1 MSIRT
6 AVLTVVIP
14 LLAAGCGGG
23 DSAAETTTA
32 AAQSGESSTQPAET
46 DLASTVDGAFPVTV
60 EHKYGSTTLDEV
72 PVRVVSIGYGEHDG
86 LLALGVEP
94 IAVREWYGDYPY
106 AAWPWAQ
113 DELGDAQPEVLAG
126 DALNFE
132 QIAALR
138 PDIIMGI
145 ASGMTDTDYETLS
158 AIAPTIAQPDEFIDY
173 GTPWDL
179 SLEITGRALGRSAE
193 AEQVIADTEQLF
205 ADARAAHPEFEGAS
219 AAVTFFF
226 EEQPGAYAS
235 EDVRSRAL
243 RDLGFVIP
251 AAIDEAAGDA
261 FFINVSAEDLSLID
275 TDVVVWIVGSDE
287 GITDIVDIATRPS
300 MRAYTEGRE
309 ILGDSLVS
317 GAFSHSSP
325 LSLEYVI
332 EALVPELAAAVDG
345 DPSTIVP
352 SAQQWGLTASST
364 TPTADS
370 ALVDDDEAMV
380 ADVWRSVFDS
390 ATAFEDRAP
399 NLEDADALRQTAEA
413 YATFGDGLGGV
424 SLEPTAVV
432 VDGDVATVTYD
443 VLFGGTAAYT
453 DQTGTVERVNG
464 VWTVGRDQFCSFMVS
479 ARQSCPA
486 G

>member
-1 MSIRT
+1 
-6 AVLTVVIP
+6 
-14 LLAAGCGGG
+14 
-23 DSAAETTTA
+23 
-32 AAQSGESSTQPAET
+32 
-46 DLASTVDGAFPVTV
+46 
-60 EHKYGSTTLDEV
+60 
-72 PVRVVSIGYGEHDG
+72 
-86 LLALGVEP
+86 
-94 IAVREWYGDYPY
+94 
-106 AAWPWAQ
+106 
-113 DELGDAQPEVLAG
+113 LGDAQPEVLAG

-399 NLEDADALRQTAEA
+399 NLEDADALR
-413 YATFGDGLGGV
+413 
-424 SLEPTAVV
+424 
-432 VDGDVATVTYD
+432 
-443 VLFGGTAAYT
+443 
-453 DQTGTVERVNG
+453 
-464 VWTVGRDQFCSFMVS
+464 
-479 ARQSCPA
+479 
-486 G
+486 